1 MSKRVESS
9 ALRTETVRCGFQLGG
24 LLVEWWVQ
32 EWVKGIGGRKL
43 RQHKNP
49 NFEARELN
57 KLKKK
62 RQEAS
67 LVVQWL
73 RIHLPGRR
81 LGFDP

>member
-1 MSKRVESS
+1 MSKPVESS
-9 ALRTETVRCGFQLGG
+9 TLRTERVRWGFQLGG

-57 KLKKK
+57 KDLESKVCHANKL
-62 RQEAS
+62 ELDS
-67 LVVQWL
+67 LS
-73 RIHLPGRR
+73 REKSSKI
-81 LGFDP
+81 